1 MRYNRNAAGTAHAKP
16 HSLVGSAPNKSNY
29 MKTSLLKTIG
39 LFAALTSISFALPI
53 SGSIGF
59 TGPYTVNN
67 SDLTIATSIIFDNG
81 GVNQITTVGV
91 STGSFAGIAEGT
103 AVTMFTPLQV
113 NGVDDFVTL
122 PAGPIW
128 SVGGFSLTLTS
139 ISEQFNSSN
148 SLNLYGVGVLS
159 DGNSANDSMGE
170 WIATFNRSGTNFT
183 FSASSSTSV
192 PDGSTTVILLGLGL
206 AAIGV
211 VSRRTAK
218 A

>member
-1 MRYNRNAAGTAHAKP
+1 
-16 HSLVGSAPNKSNY
+16 
-29 MKTSLLKTIG
+29 MKTTFLKTLG

-59 TGPYTVNN
+59 TGPYMANN
-67 SDLTIATSIIFDNG
+67 SNLTLATSISFDNG
-81 GVNQITTVGV
+81 GVNQITTDGV

-113 NGVDDFVTL
+113 NGPGVTL
-122 PAGPIW
+122 PDGPIW

-139 ISEQFNSSN
+139 IGEQFNSSN

-159 DGNSANDSMGE
+159 DGNSANDSIGE